1 MPVGGIIT
9 INGMCERIAT
19 GSGVG
24 SISYDVNG
32 VKRYI
37 TSPSGHQY
45 QYQVTLYRESSTAIR
60 LMGGGSGGA
69 FTGAF
74 GSANQSST
82 TAAVTAGGNIVFQ
95 LSGYGSVLNDQI
107 AYRFFKA
114 VLTR

>member
-1 MPVGGIIT
+1 MA
-9 INGMCERIAT
+9 ERIAT

-45 QYQVTLYRESSTAIR
+45 QYQITLYRESSTAIR
-60 LMGGGSGGA
+60 LMGGGAGGA